1 MTAHSGLMMTRAFD
15 DTGRLVAIDNVANG
29 KACNCTCVTCGS
41 SLIAKQRGS
50 RASHFAH
57 EAGAECN
64 WSGETELHLIA
75 KEVIEQDRFVEFHY
89 VTFDGNRKDIK
100 VPFNSLKKE
109 ASFAGYRPDIL
120 AYTEHNEPLVV
131 EICVHHACEDEKIQ
145 HLNSERVNAV
155 EIHLALD
162 DFKAVPVLTVENVR
176 EGIERAY
183 KRLISINPLSE
194 FARDLI
200 SINADVLSAQSS
212 KIKEL
217 GVNISE
223 LKRSKKDLQDTIN
236 VLKAEHL
243 NIASRAEAYRRK
255 TYQDMHQDPEFKN
268 YDLKRKSLDK
278 KHKYR
283 TNELKKE
290 YLKAKTKYLDEHNEE
305 CQRLDTIRDQKAE
318 KIRQLNTGLAKDNTN
333 NQSGGIN
340 WSVERKATL
349 NKEIAQLDEI
359 RNDMYLHG
367 CEGRVQDYI
376 EKIKEQYA
384 NKFDELEKCWQ
395 VVSTLKP
402 KMEKPN
408 FISEP
413 NSTLGN
419 VVPLKSY
426 GDHRG

>member
-1 MTAHSGLMMTRAFD
+1 MVAHSGFMMTRAFD
-15 DTGRLVAIDNVANG
+15 VTGRLVAIDNVVNG

-57 EAGAECN
+57 EAGSECN

-75 KEVIEQDRFVEFHY
+75 KEVIEQDRFVNFHY

-109 ASFAGYRPDIL
+109 VGFAGYRPDIL

-131 EICVHHACEDEKIQ
+131 EICVTHACDDKKIQ
-145 HLNSERVNAV
+145 HLNLERINAV

-162 DFKAVPVLTVENVR
+162 DFKDAPVLTVENVR
-176 EGIERAY
+176 EGIERAC
-183 KRLISINPLSE
+183 KRLISVNPLSE
-194 FARDLI
+194 LARDLM
-200 SINADVLSAQSS
+200 SINANVLSYQSS

-217 GVNISE
+217 GASISE
-223 LKRSKKDLQDTIN
+223 LKRSAEDLHQSLK
-236 VLKAEHL
+236 VLETERL
-243 NIASRAEAYRRK
+243 NALSRAEAYRHK
-255 TYQDMHQDPEFKN
+255 TYQDMHQDPEFKR

-283 TNELKKE
+283 MAELERE
-290 YLKAKTKYLDEHNEE
+290 YFKAKAKYLDEHNEE
-305 CQRLDTIRDQKAE
+305 CQRLDSIRDQKAE
-318 KIRQLNTGLAKDNTN
+318 KIRQLNADLAEGSK
-333 NQSGGIN
+333 NQFGSAN

-349 NKEIAQLDEI
+349 NKEIAQLDDI
-359 RNDMYLHG
+359 RNDMYLRG

-395 VVSTLKP
+395 LVSALNPKMAKP
-402 KMEKPN
+402 K
-408 FISEP
+408 FISKS
-413 NSTLGN
+413 NNTLGK
-419 VVPLKSY
+419 VVPLKGY
-426 GDHRG
+426 GDHRE